1 VLAAA
6 ARREA
11 PNVISVEAARTP
23 GGPRA
28 RPRPRLARESRFV
41 SGEDSS
47 IAREID
53 YIMSC
58 AARDAVHV
66 VGLGPLVFFSAG
78 GRAWVLDTEDSLAY
92 CLMHDHVPRTSPL
105 RGETAQDYAL
115 NWEEEFAIDKG
126 CFWTFSPDGTA
137 TAHHGVPAG
146 EIERTIRLARA
157 RRSR

>member
-1 VLAAA
+1 MPSRSRPRAPRGGRP
-6 ARREA
+6 ARRH
-11 PNVISVEAARTP
+11 S
-23 GGPRA
+23 
-28 RPRPRLARESRFV
+28 RLVYESRFV

-53 YIMSC
+53 YIVSC

-66 VGLGPLVFFSAG
+66 VGLGPLVFFSAAG
-78 GRAWVLDTEDSLAY
+78 GRAWVLDTEDSLAH

-105 RGETAQDYAL
+105 RGETARDYAL
-115 NWEEEFAIDKG
+115 AWEEEFAIDEG

-137 TAHHGVPAG
+137 TAHRGVPVD

-157 RRSR
+157 HRSR

>member
-1 VLAAA
+1 MST
-6 ARREA
+6 RSKPR
-11 PNVISVEAARTP
+11 
-23 GGPRA
+23 GPRGGRRA
-28 RPRPRLARESRFV
+28 RLRPRLVHESRFV
-41 SGEDSS
+41 RGEDTD

-53 YIMSC
+53 HIVSC

-66 VGLGPLVFFSAG
+66 VSLGPLAFFSAAG
-78 GRAWVLDTEDSLAY
+78 GRAWVLDTDDSLAY
-92 CLMHDHVPRTSPL
+92 CLMHDYVSRTSPL

-115 NWEEEFAIDKG
+115 AWEEEFAIDKG

-137 TAHHGVPAG
+137 TAHHGVPAD